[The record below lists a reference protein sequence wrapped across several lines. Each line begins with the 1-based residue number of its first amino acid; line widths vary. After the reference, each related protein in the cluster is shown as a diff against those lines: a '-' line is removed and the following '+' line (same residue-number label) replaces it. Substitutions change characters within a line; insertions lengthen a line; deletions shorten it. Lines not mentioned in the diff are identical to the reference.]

1 MLCRHRVSISHAY
14 AAKESTD
21 PSPSSC
27 MLTIQGYQG
36 RLVLILKVRGTPYIR
51 KLIGEFPKKK
61 SALDQTRSIQG
72 VAVLSSVLRNKRG
85 VQFNIEIRGTNGGV
99 YDLMPFIGHYFSEF
113 EKTAERL

>member
-1 MLCRHRVSISHAY
+1 M
-14 AAKESTD
+14 
-21 PSPSSC
+21 
-27 MLTIQGYQG
+27 
-36 RLVLILKVRGTPYIR
+36 LILKARGTAYIR
-51 KLIGEFPKKK
+51 KLIGEFPKRK